1 MSIYQKWNELTESQ
15 DTQED
20 YNNFWQEYF
29 LKEQKNYEAIIE
41 AKETSLKGSITELA
55 EKFSMTTTEFAGFLD
70 GISTSLESEL
80 ELDMIEESSEI
91 DLTIAW
97 DKLYYNMLNAK
108 ADWLYNIPAWDGLLT
123 IEDRKEIKKQFNKDH
138 IVVNDNKVGRNDPCP
153 CGSGKKY
160 KKCCLNK

>member
-29 LKEQKNYEAIIE
+29 KKEQKNYEAIIE

-123 IEDRKEIKKQFNKDH
+123 VEDRKEIKKQFNKDH

>member
-80 ELDMIEESSEI
+80 EL
-91 DLTIAW
+91 TIAW

-123 IEDRKEIKKQFNKDH
+123 VEDRKEIKKQFNKDH